1 MTMLDN
7 DDAPL
12 TLTMNNNQGQTHP
25 EETTQVEQT
34 NNSWHI
40 DSSADGF
47 DNDFNC
53 MQSW

>member
-1 MTMLDN
+1 MTTLDN
-7 DDAPL
+7 DDAL
-12 TLTMNNNQGQTHP
+12 STLTMNNDQGR
-25 EETTQVEQT
+25 EETTPVEQT

-40 DSSADGF
+40 DSSTDGF